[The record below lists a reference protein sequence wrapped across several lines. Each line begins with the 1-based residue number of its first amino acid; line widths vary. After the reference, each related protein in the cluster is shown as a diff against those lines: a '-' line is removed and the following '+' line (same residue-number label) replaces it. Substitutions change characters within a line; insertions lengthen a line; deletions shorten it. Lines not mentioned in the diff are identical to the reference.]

1 MSLKTKMKKQKIKR
15 LRINGINPRHFDRS
29 QLKFYAILLPI
40 GLVMVLPIIFIFVN
54 AFKPIDEL
62 LAYPPRFYAKNPTWD
77 NFKMLFSLSS
87 STSVPAIRYLF
98 NSIVTSLIVVLSTIL
113 ISVMAGFALSKKN
126 FRGRT
131 VLFDINKTALM
142 FVSVAV
148 SIPRY
153 FVIVYTG
160 IYNTFWANI
169 VPLLV
174 VPTGVF
180 LVKQFIDQLPDA
192 LIEAARIDGAS
203 DFKIL
208 SKIVFPLI
216 KPTLA
221 TLTILSFQSVW
232 NNVETS
238 NLYIDN
244 EAFKTFAFYMSS
256 LTSVSGG
263 SVAGQ
268 GVSAAAT
275 LIMFLPNLV
284 LFIILQSRVMN
295 TMAHSGIK

>member
-1 MSLKTKMKKQKIKR
+1 MKTKKMKKQKIKR
-15 LRINGINPRHFDRS
+15 LRINGINPSHFDRS
-29 QLKFYAILLPI
+29 QLKFYAVLLPI
-40 GLVMVLPIIFIFVN
+40 GFVMVLPIIFIFVN

-62 LAYPPRFYAKNPTWD
+62 LAYPPRFYVKNPTWN
-77 NFKMLFSLSS
+77 NFRMLFSLSS
-87 STSVPAIRYLF
+87 STSVPAVRYLF
-98 NSIVTSLIVVLSTIL
+98 NSIVTSVIVVVTTII
-113 ISVMAGFALSKKN
+113 ISVCAGFALSKKN
-126 FRGRT
+126 FKGRNA
-131 VLFDINKTALM
+131 LFDINKTALM

-153 FVIVYTG
+153 FIIVYTG

-180 LVKQFIDQLPDA
+180 LVKQFADQLPNE
-192 LIEAARIDGAS
+192 LIEAAKVDGAT

-208 SKIVFPLI
+208 AKIVFPLI

-244 EAFKTFAFYMSS
+244 ESFKTFAFYMSS

-263 SVAGQ
+263 SIAGQ

-284 LFIILQSRVMN
+284 LFVIVQSKVMN

>member
-1 MSLKTKMKKQKIKR
+1 MKEKKIKR
-15 LRINGINPRHFDRS
+15 LRINGINPAHFDRS
-29 QLKFYAILLPI
+29 QIKFYVFLLPI
-40 GLVMVLPIIFIFVN
+40 ALVMALPIIFIFVN

-62 LAYPPRFYAKNPTWD
+62 LAYPPRFYVKNPTWD

-87 STSVPAIRYLF
+87 STSVPVTRYLF
-98 NSIVTSLIVVLSTIL
+98 NSIVSSVIVVLSTIL
-113 ISVMAGFALSKKN
+113 ISVCAGFALSKKK
-126 FRGRT
+126 FKGRKT
-131 VLFDINKTALM
+131 LFNINKTALM

-153 FVIVYTG
+153 FIIVYTG

-180 LVKQFIDQLPDA
+180 LVKQFADQLPDE
-192 LIEAARIDGAS
+192 LIEAAKIDGAG
-203 DFKIL
+203 DYRIL
-208 SKIVFPLI
+208 AKIVFPLI

-221 TLTILSFQSVW
+221 TLTILSFQQVW

-244 EAFKTFAFYMSS
+244 ETFKTFAFYMSS

-263 SVAGQ
+263 SIAGQ
-268 GVSAAAT
+268 GISAAAT
-275 LIMFLPNLV
+275 LIMFLPNLI

>member
-1 MSLKTKMKKQKIKR
+1 MKKKKVR
-15 LRINGINPRHFDRS
+15 SRIRQSGMNPAHFDRG
-29 QLKFYAILLPI
+29 QIKFYTVLIPVGIVMALPI
-40 GLVMVLPIIFIFVN
+40 VFIIVN

-62 LAYPPRFYAKNPTWD
+62 FAYPPRFYVKNPTLD
-77 NFKMLFSLSS
+77 NFRLLLSVS
-87 STSVPAIRYLF
+87 SGTSVPAVRYLF
-98 NSIVTSLIVVLSTIL
+98 NSIFVSLAVVLTTVV
-113 ISVMAGFALSKKN
+113 ISASAGFALSKKK
-126 FRGRT
+126 FRVRRA
-131 VLFDINKTALM
+131 LFDINKTALM

-160 IYNTFWANI
+160 TFNTVFANI
-169 VPLLV
+169 LPLIV
-174 VPTGVF
+174 IPTGVF

-192 LIEAARIDGAS
+192 LIEAAVIDGAS
-203 DFKIL
+203 DFRIL
-208 SKIVFPLI
+208 RKIVFPLI

-221 TLTILSFQSVW
+221 TVTILSFQSVW

-238 NLYIDN
+238 NLYINN
-244 EAFKTFAFYMSS
+244 EAIKTFAFYMST
-256 LTSVSGG
+256 LTSVTSG

-268 GVSAAAT
+268 GISAAAT

>member
-1 MSLKTKMKKQKIKR
+1 MKKKKIKR
-15 LRINGINPRHFDRS
+15 LRINGINPSRFDRS
-29 QLKFYAILLPI
+29 QIKFYLVLLPI
-40 GLVMVLPIIFIFVN
+40 GFVMLLPIIFIFVN

-62 LAYPPRFYAKNPTWD
+62 LAYPPRFYVKNPTWD

-87 STSVPAIRYLF
+87 STSVPASRYLF
-98 NSIVTSLIVVLSTIL
+98 NSVLSSVIVVLTTIL
-113 ISVMAGFALSKKN
+113 ISVCAGFALSKKN
-126 FRGRT
+126 FRGRKT
-131 VLFDINKTALM
+131 LFDINKTALM

-180 LVKQFIDQLPDA
+180 LVKQFVDQLPNE
-192 LIEAARIDGAS
+192 LLEAAKVDGAS

-208 SKIVFPLI
+208 RKIVFPLI
-216 KPTLA
+216 RPTLA
-221 TLTILSFQSVW
+221 TVTILSFQTVW

-256 LTSVSGG
+256 LTSVTSG

-284 LFIILQSRVMN
+284 LFVIVQSRVMN

>member
-1 MSLKTKMKKQKIKR
+1 MKKKVR
-15 LRINGINPRHFDRS
+15 SRIRQSGMNPKHFDRS
-29 QLKFYAILLPI
+29 QLKFYAILIPI
-40 GLVMVLPIIFIFVN
+40 GLLMALPIVFIFVN

-62 LAYPPRFYAKNPTWD
+62 FAYPPRFYVKNPTLD
-77 NFKMLFSLSS
+77 NFRVLLSLSS
-87 STSVPAIRYLF
+87 GTSVPAVRYLF
-98 NSIVTSLIVVLSTIL
+98 NSVLVSLVVVLSTII
-113 ISVMAGFALSKKN
+113 ISASAGFALSKKN
-126 FRGRT
+126 FRGRKA
-131 VLFDINKTALM
+131 LFDINKTALM

-160 IYNTFWANI
+160 VFDTILANI
-169 VPLLV
+169 LPLIV
-174 VPTGVF
+174 IPTGVF

-192 LIEAARIDGAS
+192 LIEAAVIDGAS

-208 SKIVFPLI
+208 RKIVFPLI

-221 TLTILSFQSVW
+221 TVTILSFQSVW

-238 NLYIDN
+238 NLYINN
-244 EAFKTFAFYMSS
+244 EAIKTFAFYMST
-256 LTSVSGG
+256 LTSVTSG

-268 GVSAAAT
+268 GISAAAT
-275 LIMFLPNLV
+275 LIMFLPNLI

>member
-1 MSLKTKMKKQKIKR
+1 MKKKKVR
-15 LRINGINPRHFDRS
+15 SRIRQSGMNPKHFDRS

-40 GLVMVLPIIFIFVN
+40 GILMALPIIFIFVN

-62 LAYPPRFYAKNPTWD
+62 FAYPPRFYVKNPTLD
-77 NFKMLFSLSS
+77 NFRVLLSLSS
-87 STSVPAIRYLF
+87 GTTVPAVRYLF
-98 NSIVTSLIVVLSTIL
+98 NSIIVSVVVVVTTII
-113 ISVMAGFALSKKN
+113 ISVSAGFALSKKK
-126 FRGRT
+126 FKGRNAM
-131 VLFDINKTALM
+131 FDINKTALM

-160 IYNTFWANI
+160 VFNTIWANI
-169 VPLLV
+169 LPLIV
-174 VPTGVF
+174 IPTGVF
-180 LVKQFIDQLPDA
+180 LIKQFVDGLPDA
-192 LIEAARIDGAS
+192 LIEAAVIDGAS

-208 SKIVFPLI
+208 YKIVFPLI

-221 TLTILSFQSVW
+221 TVTILSFQSVW
-232 NNVETS
+232 NNIETS
-238 NLYIDN
+238 NLYINN
-244 EAFKTFAFYMSS
+244 ESIKTFAFYMST
-256 LTSVSGG
+256 LTSVTSG

-268 GVSAAAT
+268 GISAAAT

>member
-1 MSLKTKMKKQKIKR
+1 MRIKKQKTKK
-15 LRINGINPRHFDRS
+15 LRINGINPAHFDKS
-29 QLKFYAILLPI
+29 QMKFYAMLLPI
-40 GLVMVLPIIFIFVN
+40 SFVMMLPIIFIFAN

-62 LAYPPRFYAKNPTWD
+62 LAYPPRFYVKNPTWD
-77 NFKMLFSLSS
+77 SFRMLFSLSS
-87 STSVPAIRYLF
+87 STSVPAVRYLF
-98 NSIVTSLIVVLSTIL
+98 NSILISVIVVLLTIL
-113 ISVMAGFALSKKN
+113 ISVAAGFALSKKN

-153 FVIVYTG
+153 FIIVYTG

-169 VPLLV
+169 IPLLV

-180 LVKQFIDQLPDA
+180 LVKQFIDQLPNE
-192 LIEAARIDGAS
+192 LIEAAKIDGAS

-208 SKIVFPLI
+208 ARVVFPLI

-256 LTSVSGG
+256 LTSVTSG